1 MYNSIDQNGKKYKEL
16 FGCITFFKVYFV
28 TYNSDSH
35 SIYIFI
41 KTQFFIA
48 LLKHDL
54 LNMAVIV
61 VHIQAIHFLHFDQL
75 QSFVDT
81 TQFYRENG
89 CCSGPVETD
98 TQYCEVAGD
107 L

>member
-1 MYNSIDQNGKKYKEL
+1 MWKRSKSFLAAFNFLKSIL
-16 FGCITFFKVYFV
+16 WLIILTHIHMF
-28 TYNSDSH
+28 
-35 SIYIFI
+35 
-41 KTQFFIA
+41 FFIA

-61 VHIQAIHFLHFDQL
+61 VHIQASHFLHFDQL
-75 QSFVDT
+75 QSFVDP

-107 L
+107 LWSAYVE